1 MQHLRRSSL
10 HLKVAL
16 IGLSDIHWS
25 YNLAHFKQ
33 NWKLFKKLTSL
44 NLYKTIL
51 SMYNLYKSLNDC

>member
-1 MQHLRRSSL
+1 MQHPRRSSL

-16 IGLSDIHWS
+16 IVLSDIHWS

-44 NLYKTIL
+44 NLYQTIL
-51 SMYNLYKSLNDC
+51 SMNNLYRSLNDC